1 MKRSRLPLVILI
13 LCLVFFYLPM
23 VVLIVNSF
31 NESRFSSTWG
41 GFSLR
46 WYQRLLND
54 RDVFAALVNTLIV
67 ASGATVVSALVGTVA
82 AFALHRWKGRLQS
95 AHYLLIYTPL
105 VIPDVLMGMSLL
117 VFFVSLGASLGI
129 GTIMLAHITFCI
141 SYVTMVVLAR
151 LQDFD
156 FTLVEAARDL
166 GAGWWATTWRVVL
179 PLLAPGIMSGA
190 LLAFTLSV
198 DDFVISFFV
207 AGPGSTTLPIQIYSM
222 IRHGSPPVINALSTI
237 LLGLTFVAVFLSRR
251 LGERKA

>member
-1 MKRSRLPLVILI
+1 MI
-13 LCLVFFYLPM
+13 FFYLPM
-23 VVLIVNSF
+23 IVLIVNSF
-31 NESRFSSTWG
+31 NASRFSSTWG

-46 WYQRLLND
+46 WYQRLYSD

-67 ASGATVVSALVGTVA
+67 ASGATVVSVLVGTVA

-105 VIPDVLMGMSLL
+105 VIPDVLMGISLL
-117 VFFVSLGASLGI
+117 VFFVSLGTSLGI
-129 GTIMLAHITFCI
+129 GTIMMAHITFCI

-166 GAGWWATTWRVVL
+166 GAGWWTTTWRVVL

-237 LLGLTFVAVFLSRR
+237 LLGLTFIAVFLSRR